1 MYKVLVVDDEYLM
14 RKALS
19 IVISETEA
27 FEIVGEAETG
37 LEALQLAQEL
47 SPDIVFMDILIPGMN
62 GLEVSQAI
70 KKQMPDTTI
79 IVLTAHSDFQY
90 AHVAIQIGVE
100 EYLLKP
106 CSFDKIREIL
116 DTYQN
121 NHVAKNLHSSDL
133 VSNLS
138 EKDYKRICEKI
149 HLVIVQIFKQSN
161 NQDAIYRQLKS
172 ILSDVLDMIPCLDKK
187 YKEAY
192 EKKYQIREA
201 ICRDIELAEFWLYD
215 LVDEVFKQKSIQN
228 YPQLI
233 KVFTFLED
241 NIKKEV
247 SLQSA
252 ASYSDLS
259 LSYLS
264 RLFKK
269 EFGINFTN
277 YVGIKKVTKSKKLL
291 KNTDLA
297 VAEVAYELGY
307 NESSYFCKVFKGIE
321 GITPTQYREKQ
332 NNTTEKLEDKI
343 L

>member
-1 MYKVLVVDDEYLM
+1 MYKVLIVDDEYLM

-19 IVISETEA
+19 IVVEEIEA

-47 SPDIVFMDILIPGMN
+47 SPDLIFMDILIPGMN
-62 GLEVSQAI
+62 GLEVSRII
-70 KKQMPDTTI
+70 KKQMPDTI
-79 IVLTAHSDFQY
+79 IVILTAHNDFQY
-90 AHVAIQIGVE
+90 AQKGIQIGVE

-106 CSFDKIREIL
+106 CSFDEIRKIL
-116 DTYQN
+116 FTYKE
-121 NHVAKNLHSSDL
+121 NHVVKGSHSFDL
-133 VSNLS
+133 INNLS
-138 EKDYKRICEKI
+138 EKDYKKICEKI
-149 HLVIVQIFKQSN
+149 HLVILQIFKKSK
-161 NQDAIYRQLKS
+161 NQDAIFRQLNT
-172 ILSDVLDMIPCLDKK
+172 ILSDALDMIPCLDKEYQEF
-187 YKEAY
+187 YKN
-192 EKKYQIREA
+192 KYQIREA
-201 ICRDIELAEFWLYD
+201 ICNDIELAEFWLYD

-252 ASYSDLS
+252 ADYSDLS

-269 EFGINFTN
+269 EFGINFTS
-277 YVGIKKVTKSKKLL
+277 YIKMKKVTKSKKLL
-291 KNTDLA
+291 KKTDLA

-307 NESSYFCKVFKGIE
+307 NESSYFCKVFKAIE

-332 NNTTEKLEDKI
+332 NNTTE
-343 L
+343 